1 MRENKSEGGKM
12 IWWSIEQGQGGVVT
26 PSDPLPPMPDVPRGC
41 LLVITGRAPIWR
53 YGMAIHKAHGSPA
66 GAVAT
71 YDPRLGVVV
80 VMSHCPQWA
89 EKQVI
94 DI

>member
-41 LLVITGRAPIWR
+41 QAERLYGVTVWR
-53 YGMAIHKAHGSPA
+53 STKHTARPPA
-66 GAVAT
+66 
-71 YDPRLGVVV
+71 R
-80 VMSHCPQWA
+80 
-89 EKQVI
+89 
-94 DI
+94 